1 MMGGNAFS
9 VAPNTNQCLGAG
21 VFLLLGQR
29 VVESGEVQLKYV
41 IWFLPDGSG
50 QAHGGQVVLRFG

>member
-1 MMGGNAFS
+1 M
-9 VAPNTNQCLGAG
+9 APNTNQCLGAG